1 MEFKDVL
8 SSLMKERGITLSTL
22 AKETKMA
29 KSSLHGF
36 INGAEPSLSKVK
48 ALADYFGVSMD
59 FITNGEDRDP
69 VTEMLKAEVHKGI
82 YEVTIKR
89 LARKDIDK

>member
-1 MEFKDVL
+1 MDFKVIL
-8 SSLMKERGITLSTL
+8 ASLMEERGITLTQL
-22 AKETKMA
+22 AKGTGIA

-48 ALADYFGVSMD
+48 ALAEYFGVSMD
-59 FITNGEDRDP
+59 FITSGKESDP
-69 VTEMLKAEVHKGI
+69 IGQLLKVDVHKGT

-89 LARKDIDK
+89 LVSKGEKK